1 VIVMKFGG
9 TSVGSAERIRTV
21 AELARDRRSRRVVL
35 VVSAL
40 GGITDLLIRGAR
52 LALARDG
59 SWASVADEVLS
70 RHRAVITGLV
80 DGRGQ
85 DALFSH
91 LDGLVTELR
100 SLYLG
105 VYNLEELTQRT
116 LDAIAGIG
124 ERASCEIVAA
134 ALEAGGTPAAAVDSR
149 RVVVTDESFG
159 RAQPLMEET
168 GARIREHVLPL
179 VEKSVVPVVAGFI
192 GATRKGV
199 ATTLGR
205 GGSDFTASIIGAL
218 LPAEEIQIW
227 TDVDGMMTV
236 DPRVV
241 PGARVIPEV
250 SYAEAAELA
259 YFGGKVLHPATIK
272 PAVERGIPVFI
283 LNTLNPSAPGT
294 RIHLADESPSHGL
307 RAERDSF
314 PRSERGVQ
322 GGRDAASPLLND
334 GPRAIAFKKGIT
346 VVLISQPRMLMAYGF
361 LARVFEVFDR
371 HRTPV
376 DLIATSEVS
385 VSLTVDD
392 PENIPAVQADL
403 AALGEVQVLRRM
415 AIVSVVGRGF
425 LRRAGLAAR
434 VFQSLREVNV
444 VMISFGA
451 SDVNVSLVVAEDE
464 AEKAVRLLHHEFF
477 EGGRG

>member
-21 AELARDRRSRRVVL
+21 AELARDRQSRRVVL

-52 LALARDG
+52 LALARDPSG
-59 SWASVADEVLS
+59 AGVADEVLA
-70 RHRAVITGLV
+70 RHRAVVTGLV

-134 ALEAGGTPAAAVDSR
+134 ALEAGGVPAAAVDSR

-179 VEKSVVPVVAGFI
+179 VEKGVVPVVAGFI

-250 SYAEAAELA
+250 SSAEAAELA
-259 YFGGKVLHPATIK
+259 YFGAKVLHPATIK

-283 LNTLNPSAPGT
+283 LNTLNPTAPGT
-294 RIHLADESPSHGL
+294 RIAAGAGD
-307 RAERDSF
+307 
-314 PRSERGVQ
+314 
-322 GGRDAASPLLND
+322 DAAE
-334 GPRAIAFKKGIT
+334 PRAIAFKKGIT

-464 AEKAVRLLHHEFF
+464 AEKAVRLLHREFF
-477 EGGRG
+477 EDGRE